1 MRARKR
7 SPAAFGAGVGIAMLT
22 ASAVLAAPS
31 PAGEWMIAKG
41 EAIIRIVDCGGHYWG
56 LVAWEQKPGGVDSK
70 NPNSALRN
78 RSTWGMPIRL
88 GMSPR
93 AGAQAT
99 WNGQIYNSEDGR
111 TYDGR
116 ISLTAPDKLRVEGCG
131 LGFLCGGEGW
141 HRVRGPTAQHA
152 SRKPKAGITAAVA
165 KETPAR
171 VCSEVL
177 RRH

>member
-22 ASAVLAAPS
+22 ASAVSAAPS
-31 PAGEWMIAKG
+31 PAGEGMITKG
-41 EAIIRIVDCGGHYWG
+41 EAIIRIVDCGGQYWG

-70 NPNSALRN
+70 NPNSALRS
-78 RSTWGMPIRL
+78 RSILGMPILL

-93 AGAQAT
+93 TGAQAT
-99 WNGQIYNSEDGR
+99 WNGQIYNSENGR

-116 ISLTAPDKLRVEGCG
+116 ISLIAPDNLRVEGCV
-131 LGFLCGGEGW
+131 LGFLCGGEDW
-141 HRVRGPTAQHA
+141 HRVSGTTAMAA
-152 SRKPKAGITAAVA
+152 SGKPKAGVTAAVA
-165 KETPAR
+165 KEPPAR